1 MKIQPTSQTNPTFE
15 KLYSP
20 KKLRLMGGVV
30 SRAQLLEQKNI
41 KECAEKFDVIVKR
54 GKASGTRWLEDVV
67 PHFTPLCGAVGAGL
81 LGASTYLA
89 FSSIGG
95 AILGGVIG
103 LFAGVFASV
112 PYITR
117 DVTSSYSYDI
127 QGRKKYKDGSE
138 IKTENAQ
145 IQLEYSLD
153 NLPDDFVKELE
164 AKDKKRFLNIIVSKY
179 PKDGVYDAKT
189 ILRILQSKEIKDDY
203 SNGEMFN
210 YHTDIN
216 GNSTLLMKFFDI
228 KRTEE
233 NAADYDRITSII
245 KSTPNINY
253 NQQDKAG
260 ITIIENILNSENAD
274 ALDIVKDIEFDY
286 TPYLDT
292 LFNYIKNEDFKSK
305 ARNLKIK
312 FDDPEKALLE
322 EKSMSK
328 FKEAVSGF
336 DSPFCN
342 SQEKAM
348 AIWNKAQGKLDNE
361 ALKEVNMILYNYLPE
376 PLRMEV

>member
-233 NAADYDRITSII
+233 MLLIMTELLQLLNLLQTLIITSRI
-245 KSTPNINY
+245 K
-253 NQQDKAG
+253 QG
-260 ITIIENILNSENAD
+260 LR
-274 ALDIVKDIEFDY
+274 L
-286 TPYLDT
+286 
-292 LFNYIKNEDFKSK
+292 SK
-305 ARNLKIK
+305 I
-312 FDDPEKALLE
+312 F
-322 EKSMSK
+322 
-328 FKEAVSGF
+328 
-336 DSPFCN
+336 
-342 SQEKAM
+342 
-348 AIWNKAQGKLDNE
+348 
-361 ALKEVNMILYNYLPE
+361 
-376 PLRMEV
+376 